1 MSGGRPP
8 RAGRPAPRS
17 SAARGSAVVLGQ
29 RRMRP
34 PLPSSA
40 VEEVDLGEI
49 VNGVGGRSRHWQC
62 EQANDARRFGQRRRL
77 VGRCPAPLDAAP
89 CSRAAQATLAG
100 CVVSVCSDA
109 NDRKTRETQASS
121 GKNIYSH

>member
-17 SAARGSAVVLGQ
+17 SAAQGDAVVLEQ

-34 PLPSSA
+34 PLLSSA

-49 VNGVGGRSRHWQC
+49 RTATPAGWTLPC
-62 EQANDARRFGQRRRL
+62 AR
-77 VGRCPAPLDAAP
+77 PLDTAP
-89 CSRAAQATLAG
+89 RSRAAQATLAG

-109 NDRKTRETQASS
+109 NDRKTRETQAAS
-121 GKNIYSH
+121 GKNIYSLLHCYPL